1 MEITKNLRVI
11 GVLTT
16 FFMKGGVDVKNWKT
30 TVAGLLAAA
39 GQILNIFGVPVEVGT
54 AVSTIGLFIM
64 GLFAKDKAVT
74 GGTIQQ

>member
-1 MEITKNLRVI
+1 MEITKNIRVI

-16 FFMKGGVDVKNWKT
+16 FFLKGGVDVKNWKT

-39 GQILNIFGVPVEVGT
+39 GQILSIFGVPVEVGA
-54 AVSTIGLFIM
+54 AVSTIGLFIL